1 MRRTLFCLLIL
12 LTAFRGMV
20 GDAMAYGMTQ
30 QALHSTNAPELIAPS
45 ADSARA
51 DGDFS
56 SLKSSSMPCH
66 DATAD
71 AATETSTHACS
82 SCMVC
87 HSPMLERKAVVTS
100 LTKPMTAYT
109 LSQERDWANADLFR
123 LQKPPVS

>member
-1 MRRTLFCLLIL
+1 MRRTMFCLLIL

-30 QALHSTNAPELIAPS
+30 QALHSTNATEFVAS
-45 ADSARA
+45 HADSAGA
-51 DGDFS
+51 DGHFS

-66 DATAD
+66 EATTD
-71 AATETSTHACS
+71 AATEAPTHACN